1 MLSDALHLT
10 LRGLDYIRVKPTL
23 TLYRGDT
30 RKEGGKKKMQS
41 AGNYK
46 LMRINK
52 QARVLLFL
60 DIQKIKLSCNEN
72 KGLIKNFPHPNQS
85 IDRPS

>member
-1 MLSDALHLT
+1 
-10 LRGLDYIRVKPTL
+10 
-23 TLYRGDT
+23 
-30 RKEGGKKKMQS
+30 MQS

-72 KGLIKNFPHPNQS
+72 KVLIKNFPHPNQS

>member
-1 MLSDALHLT
+1 
-10 LRGLDYIRVKPTL
+10 
-23 TLYRGDT
+23 
-30 RKEGGKKKMQS
+30 MQS